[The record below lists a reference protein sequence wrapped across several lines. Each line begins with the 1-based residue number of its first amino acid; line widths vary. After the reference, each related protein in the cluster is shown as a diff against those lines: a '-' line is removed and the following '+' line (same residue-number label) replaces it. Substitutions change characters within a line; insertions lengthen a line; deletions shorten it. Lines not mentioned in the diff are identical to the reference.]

1 MITAYDFPSAKH
13 AEYAD
18 IDIVL
23 VGDSVGMVV
32 LGYDT
37 TQPVT
42 MDDMIY
48 HCKAVRRGAPNRFIV
63 GDMPF
68 GSYEESPGFAL
79 HNAMRFIK
87 EVHHMIHNLSRS
99 TTSIAHLLVSQAG
112 VDAVKIEGGAVR
124 APTVQKLVESGI
136 AVMGHVGLTP
146 QGVSVLGGFRAQGR
160 TAIKAKRIV
169 DDAMALQRAG
179 AFAMVIECVPEVVAR
194 AITASLK
201 VMR

>member
-37 TQPVT
+37 TQP
-42 MDDMIY
+42 
-48 HCKAVRRGAPNRFIV
+48 
-63 GDMPF
+63 
-68 GSYEESPGFAL
+68 
-79 HNAMRFIK
+79 
-87 EVHHMIHNLSRS
+87 
-99 TTSIAHLLVSQAG
+99 AG
-112 VDAVKIEGGAVR
+112 VDAVKLEGGAVR

-160 TAIKAKRIV
+160 TAIKAKKIL

-179 AFAMVIECVPEVVAR
+179 AFSVVIECVPEIVAR
-194 AITASLK
+194 AITGSLK
-201 VMR
+201 ASDFPGVEHSPYKMAAAEMDIFKDMLVGDEQERQRESADIDQKNRAQDEYEAVKLY